1 MATASC
7 DKSNKKEAVQRN
19 QCIKVNWKV
28 KIKKRKELVNINK
41 SIKNIKL
48 KVI

>member
-7 DKSNKKEAVQRN
+7 DKSNNKEAVRRN

-28 KIKKRKELVNINK
+28 KAKKRKELVNINK

-48 KVI
+48 MVI